1 MKVREIMNNRI
12 QQISSSA
19 MLSEATDRMKAL
31 DADILPVV
39 ENRRIVGTVAEEDI
53 APGALPNDMD
63 PRTTPVR
70 SATRPGAVCC
80 SQDDD
85 VEEAIQIM
93 ETTNAHRLI
102 VLDSHGAA
110 VGMLSM
116 EDLASKAGEHSTT
129 RTLME
134 GENHESPRY

>member
-1 MKVREIMNNRI
+1 MKVQEVMNIRI
-12 QQISSSA
+12 LQISSSA
-19 MLSEATDRMKAL
+19 MLSEAADRMKAL

-39 ENRRIVGTVAEEDI
+39 ENRRIVGTIAERDI
-53 APGALPNDMD
+53 APDALPSDID
-63 PRTTPVR
+63 LRSTPVR
-70 SATRPGAVCC
+70 DAMRPGAVCC

-110 VGMLSM
+110 VGMLSV
-116 EDLASKAGEHSTT
+116 EDLASKVGEHSTT
-129 RTLME
+129 RPLME
-134 GENHESPRY
+134 GEDHESPRY